1 MHTVTVQP
9 TGIGAADVLAVA
21 RGGARV
27 DLAPSTVD
35 ALERS
40 RSIVDRIEHEG
51 RPVYGVSTGF
61 GALAGT
67 FIAPERRAELQH
79 ALIRSHAAGVGA
91 PMPREVVRAM
101 ILLRVRSLA
110 LGHSGV
116 RPLVARALVHLLN
129 HDITP
134 WVPEHGSL
142 GASGDLAPLAHC
154 ALVLMG
160 EGWVLAD
167 KRRLADPAQ
176 VLAHE
181 DGARI
186 PGAEALQSAGLH
198 PITLASKEGLAL
210 INGTDGMLGMLLLA
224 IADAGHLFTM
234 ADVTAALAIEAMLGS
249 CRPFMAEL
257 HAIRPHPGQA
267 MSAANIH
274 RLLQR
279 SAIMD
284 SHRDDLTH
292 AVQDAYSMRCAPQ
305 VAGAARDTLDF
316 ATTIAGR
323 ELVSIVDNPVVLPD
337 GRVESTGN
345 FHGAPLGFA
354 ADFLAIAAAEVGAIA
369 ERRVDRLLD
378 VHRSRDLPAFL
389 TPDPGVNSGLMIAQY
404 TAAGIVAENRRLASP
419 ASVDSVPTSG
429 MQEDHVSMGW
439 AAAHKLRT
447 VLANLTSLLA
457 VELLAAVR
465 GLQLRAPLTP
475 SPAGAAALAAVGAFA
490 GEPGPDIFLAPALE
504 AAREL
509 ISGPALRADIEAR
522 VGPLA

>member
-1 MHTVTVQP
+1 MTVTVQP
-9 TGIGAADVLAVA
+9 TGISPADVIAVA
-21 RGGARV
+21 RHDESVELAEEAVVAMARSRVIV
-27 DLAPSTVD
+27 DD
-35 ALERS
+35 IERS
-40 RSIVDRIEHEG
+40 G
-51 RPVYGVSTGF
+51 RPVYGVTTGF
-61 GALAGT
+61 GALANT
-67 FIAPERRAELQH
+67 SIAPERRAELQH

-110 LGHSGV
+110 FGHSGV
-116 RPLVARALVHLLN
+116 RPLVARGLVDLLN

-154 ALVLMG
+154 ALVLLG
-160 EGWVLAD
+160 EGWVLG
-167 KRRLADPAQ
+167 K
-176 VLAHE
+176 

-186 PGAEALQSAGLH
+186 NGGEALHSAGLA
-198 PITLASKEGLAL
+198 PVELASKEGLAL

-224 IADAGHLFTM
+224 ADDAAHLFTM
-234 ADVTAALAIEAMLGS
+234 ADLTAALSTEAMLGS
-249 CRPFMAEL
+249 DRPFLAEL
-257 HAIRPHPGQA
+257 HAIRPHPGQVT
-267 MSAANIH
+267 SAANIY

-279 SAIMD
+279 SEVMD
-284 SHRDDLTH
+284 SHRDDLAH
-292 AVQDAYSMRCAPQ
+292 AIQDAYSIRCAPQ

-316 ATTIAGR
+316 VTQVAGR
-323 ELVSIVDNPVVLPD
+323 ELLSVVDNPVVLPD
-337 GRVESTGN
+337 GRVLSTGN

-378 VHRSRDLPAFL
+378 VCRSRDLPAFL

-404 TAAGIVAENRRLASP
+404 TAAGIVAENRRLAGP

-439 AAAHKLRT
+439 SAARKLRT
-447 VLANLTSLLA
+447 VLDNLTSLLA

-475 SPAGAAALAAVGAFA
+475 SPAGRAAIAALTPFA
-490 GEPGPDIFLAPALE
+490 GAPGPDIFLAPVLE
-504 AAREL
+504 ACRDVVR
-509 ISGPALRADIEAR
+509 GPALRAEVEAE

>member
-1 MHTVTVQP
+1 MNTVTVRP
-9 TGIGAADVLAVA
+9 DGVSPADVTDVA
-21 RGGARV
+21 RH
-27 DLAPSTVD
+27 DAPVELSAAAIDAMSTSRAIVD
-35 ALERS
+35 A
-40 RSIVDRIEHEG
+40 IEQGG

-61 GALAGT
+61 GALADT
-67 FIAPERRAELQH
+67 FIDPDRRAELQH

-91 PMPREVVRAM
+91 PMPREVVRSM
-101 ILLRVRSLA
+101 MLLRVRSLA
-110 LGHSGV
+110 LGRSGV
-116 RPLVARALVHLLN
+116 RPMVAHALVDLLN

-154 ALVLMG
+154 ALVLLG
-160 EGWVLAD
+160 EGWVLA
-167 KRRLADPAQ
+167 K
-176 VLAHE
+176 

-186 PGAEALQSAGLH
+186 AGSEALSAAGLR
-198 PITLASKEGLAL
+198 PIQLAAKEGLAL

-224 IADAGHLFTM
+224 IADARHLFTM
-234 ADVTAALAIEAMLGS
+234 ADLTAALSIEAMLGS
-249 CRPFMAEL
+249 DRPFQADL

-267 MSAANIH
+267 RSAANIH
-274 RLLQR
+274 RLLQN
-279 SAIMD
+279 SSIMD
-284 SHRDDLTH
+284 SHRHDMTH

-305 VAGAARDTLDF
+305 VAGAARDTLAF
-316 ATTIAGR
+316 ATEVADR
-323 ELVSIVDNPVVLPD
+323 ELVSIVDNPVVLLD

-378 VHRSRDLPAFL
+378 VCRSRGLPPFL
-389 TPDPGVNSGLMIAQY
+389 SPDPGVNSGLMIAQY
-404 TAAGIVAENRRLASP
+404 TAAGIVAENRRLAGP

-439 AAAHKLRT
+439 AATRKLRT
-447 VLANLTSLLA
+447 VLDNLTSLLA

-475 SPAGAAALAAVGAFA
+475 SPAGRAAIAAVGPFA
-490 GEPGPDIFLAPALE
+490 GEPGPDIYLAPVVE
-504 AAREL
+504 SARSL
-509 ISGPALRADIEAR
+509 IAGADLRAAVESE
-522 VGPLA
+522 VGPLD